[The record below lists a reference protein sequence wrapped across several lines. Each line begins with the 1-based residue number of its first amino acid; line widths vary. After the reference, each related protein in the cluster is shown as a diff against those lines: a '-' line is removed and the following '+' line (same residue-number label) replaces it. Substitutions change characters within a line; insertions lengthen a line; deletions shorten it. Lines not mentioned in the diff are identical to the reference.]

1 MLGLSLAIASVA
13 VANAGPSSPPVLPPQ
28 LSPGSPAA
36 PPQLSPG
43 AVVASAPSGCRV
55 YARDRIYYSNLL
67 ATVQDRKVYEK
78 GKVYYAGLLATVVVS
93 EGMWKVYRRD
103 RTYYAALMATVK
115 SGKVY
120 AGDRV
125 YYSNLLATVRV
136 NKVFE
141 RDRTHYAGLLFT
153 GVGCSADELGATAAA
168 LCTDDDDGLC
178 RRS

>member
-1 MLGLSLAIASVA
+1 MPAIPVRLFYPHSFHLDRQQHPHSFRLEQSSLRRR
-13 VANAGPSSPPVLPPQ
+13 
-28 LSPGSPAA
+28 PAA
-36 PPQLSPG
+36 
-43 AVVASAPSGCRV
+43 GCTQ

-67 ATVQDRKVYEK
+67 ATVQDQKVYEK

-125 YYSNLLATVRV
+125 YYSNLLATVRD

-141 RDRTHYAGLLFT
+141 RDRTHFAGLLFT